1 MQGIEGSK
9 ETIVQAA
16 EGCVG
21 VNGKA
26 QRQLSAATKMRTIGI
41 NGRTR
46 MNLCLYWEVGWP
58 SSAMN
63 LPTPSL

>member
-9 ETIVQAA
+9 ETIVQAG

-21 VNGKA
+21 LMVNA

-46 MNLCLYWEVGWP
+46 MNLCPYWEVGWP